1 MPAIFRA
8 RVFLT
13 AKYDARNGDG
23 DEVRTIRIG
32 SGAGY
37 SGDRIEP
44 AIELA
49 EKGHI
54 QYLVFECLGERTV
67 ALAQQARM
75 KNPESGYDPLLEE
88 RMRAVL
94 PLCAAKGIKIVT
106 NMGAA
111 NPEAAARKT
120 AEIAKSLGLSALKI
134 AAIVGDDVL
143 DACKDGDLPIMEF
156 DGTIKQLGNRLLSAN
171 AYLGAEPMAEA
182 LSAGADIVITGRA
195 SDPAL
200 FLAPMI
206 HAFGWAMDDWN
217 LLGQGTVA
225 GHLLECAGQI
235 TGGYFADPGY
245 KDVADLARL
254 GFPIGEVGE
263 DGSLVVTKVAG
274 SGGAV
279 TAQTCKEQLLYEV
292 HDPAKYFQPDVVADF
307 SQVTVEE
314 IGPDRVHVS
323 GGRGAKRTDTLK
335 VSVGY
340 VDSYIGEG
348 QISYAGPGALAR
360 GRLALEIVRE
370 RLKLTNVAANELRFE
385 LVGVDSLH
393 GPEVSARS
401 GEPYEVRVR
410 VAGRTEN
417 LREAVRI
424 GNEVETLYTNGPAAG
439 GGAWKS
445 ARDVVAVASV
455 LLPRELAK
463 PQIRF
468 VGA

>member
-1 MPAIFRA
+1 M
-8 RVFLT
+8 
-13 AKYDARNGDG
+13 
-23 DEVRTIRIG
+23 RTIRIG

-44 AIELA
+44 AVELA
-49 EKGHI
+49 EKGEI
-54 QYLVFECLGERTV
+54 DYLVFECLGERTV

-75 KNPESGYDPLLEE
+75 KNSEAGYDPLLEE

-111 NPEAAARKT
+111 NPEAAAKRT
-120 AEIAKSLGLSALKI
+120 AEIARSLGLSKLRI
-134 AAIVGDDVL
+134 AAVVGDDVL
-143 DACKDGDLPIMEF
+143 DACKAGDFPIMEF
-156 DGTIKQLGNRLLSAN
+156 DGSIRQLGNRLLSAN

-182 LSAGADIVITGRA
+182 LRAGADVVITGRA

-206 HAFGWAMDDWN
+206 HAFDWAMDDWN

-225 GHLLECAGQI
+225 GHLLECAGQV

-245 KDVADLARL
+245 KDVAGLARL
-254 GFPIGEVGE
+254 GFPIGEVGA

-279 TAQTCKEQLLYEV
+279 TARTCKEQLLYEV
-292 HDPAKYFQPDVVADF
+292 HDPRQYFQPDVVADF
-307 SQVTVEE
+307 SHGTVEE
-314 IGPDRVHVS
+314 IGPDRVRVR
-323 GGRGAKRTDTLK
+323 GGGGHQRTDTLK

-360 GRLALEIVRE
+360 GRLALAIVRE
-370 RLKLTNVAANELRFE
+370 RLKLTRVAASELRFD
-385 LVGVDSLH
+385 LIGVDALH
-393 GPEVSARS
+393 GAQVSAPAN
-401 GEPYEVRVR
+401 EPYEVRVR
-410 VAGRTEN
+410 VSGRTEN

-424 GNEVETLYTNGPAAG
+424 GNEVETLYTNGPAGG

-455 LLPRELAK
+455 LLPRGLAK
-463 PQIRF
+463 PRVHFIE
-468 VGA
+468 A

>member
-1 MPAIFRA
+1 MRA
-8 RVFLT
+8 QR
-13 AKYDARNGDG
+13 DG

-49 EKGHI
+49 EKGDI

-120 AEIAKSLGLSALKI
+120 ADIAKSLGLPALKI

-143 DACKDGDLPIMEF
+143 DACKDDDLPIMEF
-156 DGTIKQLGNRLLSAN
+156 DGTIRQLGNRLLSAN
-171 AYLGAEPMAEA
+171 AYLGAEPMAQA
-182 LSAGADIVITGRA
+182 LMAGADIVITGRA

-263 DGSLVVTKVAG
+263 DGSLVITKVTG

-307 SQVTVEE
+307 SRVTVEE
-314 IGPDRVHVS
+314 IGPDRVRVS
-323 GGRGAKRTDTLK
+323 GGRGTKRTDTLK

-370 RLKLTNVAANELRFE
+370 RLKLTNVAASELRFE

-393 GPEVSARS
+393 GPEVSARA

-410 VAGRTEN
+410 VSGRTEN

-455 LLPRELAK
+455 LLPREFAK
-463 PQIRF
+463 PQVRF
-468 VGA
+468 VGT

>member
-1 MPAIFRA
+1 
-8 RVFLT
+8 
-13 AKYDARNGDG
+13 
-23 DEVRTIRIG
+23 
-32 SGAGY
+32 
-37 SGDRIEP
+37 
-44 AIELA
+44 
-49 EKGHI
+49 
-54 QYLVFECLGERTV
+54 
-67 ALAQQARM
+67 M

-94 PLCAAKGIKIVT
+94 PICASKAIKVVT

-111 NPEAAARKT
+111 NPVAAARKT
-120 AEIAKSLGLSALKI
+120 AEIARSLGLSSLKI
-134 AAIVGDDVL
+134 AAVVGDDVL

-182 LSAGADIVITGRA
+182 LTGGADIVITGRA

-245 KDVADLARL
+245 KDIPDLARL

-263 DGSLVVTKVAG
+263 DGSLVVTKVQG

-292 HDPAKYFQPDVVADF
+292 HDPRQYIQPDVVADF
-307 SQVTVEE
+307 SQVSVEE
-314 IGPDRVHVS
+314 IASDRVRVS
-323 GGRGAKRTDTLK
+323 GGRGSKRTGTLK

-340 VDSYIGEG
+340 VDSFIGEG

-370 RLKLTNVAANELRFE
+370 RLKLTGVAVSELRFD
-385 LVGVDSLH
+385 LIGVDSLH
-393 GPEVSARS
+393 GAQVSARAQELYN
-401 GEPYEVRVR
+401 EPYEVRVR
-410 VAGRTEN
+410 VTGRTET

-463 PQIRF
+463 PQVRF
-468 VGA
+468 FGSLT

>member
-1 MPAIFRA
+1 M
-8 RVFLT
+8 
-13 AKYDARNGDG
+13 
-23 DEVRTIRIG
+23 RTIRIG

-49 EKGHI
+49 EKGDI

-120 AEIAKSLGLSALKI
+120 ADIAKSLGLSALKI

-171 AYLGAEPMAEA
+171 AYLGAEPMAKA
-182 LSAGADIVITGRA
+182 LTAGADIVITGRA

-225 GHLLECAGQI
+225 GHLLECAGQV

-307 SQVTVEE
+307 SQVKVEE
-314 IGPDRVHVS
+314 IGPDRVRVS

-335 VSVGY
+335 ISVGY

-370 RLKLTNVAANELRFE
+370 RLKLTNVAASELRFE

-393 GPEVSARS
+393 GPEVSARAS
-401 GEPYEVRVR
+401 EPYEVRVR
-410 VAGRTEN
+410 VSGRTEN

-463 PQIRF
+463 PQVRF

>member
-1 MPAIFRA
+1 M
-8 RVFLT
+8 
-13 AKYDARNGDG
+13 
-23 DEVRTIRIG
+23 RTIRIG

-44 AIELA
+44 AVELA
-49 EKGHI
+49 EKGNI

-75 KNPESGYDPLLEE
+75 KNPEDGYDPLLEE

-94 PLCAAKGIKIVT
+94 PVCASRTIKIVT

-111 NPEAAARKT
+111 NPLGAARKT
-120 AEIAKSLGLSALKI
+120 AEIAKSLGLSSLKI
-134 AAIVGDDVL
+134 AAVIGDDVL
-143 DACKDGDLPIMEF
+143 DACKERDLPIMEF
-156 DGTIKQLGNRLLSAN
+156 EGSIKKLGNRLLSAN

-206 HAFGWAMDDWN
+206 HAFGWAMNDWN

-235 TGGYFADPGY
+235 TGGYFADPGC
-245 KDVADLARL
+245 KDIPDLARL

-263 DGSLVVTKVAG
+263 DGSLVITKVAG

-292 HDPAKYFQPDVVADF
+292 HDPTQYIQPDVTADF
-307 SQVTVEE
+307 SQVRVEE
-314 IGPDRVHVS
+314 IGKDRVRVS
-323 GGRGAKRTDTLK
+323 GGRGSKRPATLK

-340 VDSYIGEG
+340 VDSFIGEG

-370 RLKLTNVAANELRFE
+370 RLKLTGVAASELRFE
-385 LVGVDSLH
+385 LIGVDSLH
-393 GPEVSARS
+393 GSQVSAPAS
-401 GEPYEVRVR
+401 EPYEVRVR

-439 GGAWKS
+439 GGAFKS

-463 PQIRF
+463 PRVQF
-468 VGA
+468 VGGT

>member
-1 MPAIFRA
+1 
-8 RVFLT
+8 
-13 AKYDARNGDG
+13 
-23 DEVRTIRIG
+23 
-32 SGAGY
+32 
-37 SGDRIEP
+37 
-44 AIELA
+44 
-49 EKGHI
+49 
-54 QYLVFECLGERTV
+54 
-67 ALAQQARM
+67 M
-75 KNPESGYDPLLEE
+75 KNPEAGFDPLLEE

-94 PLCAAKGIKIVT
+94 PLCAAKGIKVVT

-111 NPEAAARKT
+111 NPEAAAKKT
-120 AEIAKSLGLSALKI
+120 AEIARSLGLPSLKI
-134 AAIVGDDVL
+134 AAVVGDDVL
-143 DACKDGDLPIMEF
+143 DACKAGDFPILEF
-156 DGTIKQLGNRLLSAN
+156 DGSIKKLGNRLISAN
-171 AYLGAEPMAEA
+171 AYLGAEPMAAA
-182 LSAGADIVITGRA
+182 LARGADVVVTGRA

-245 KDVADLARL
+245 KDIPDLARL

-263 DGSLVVTKVAG
+263 DGSLIVTKVAG

-279 TAQTCKEQLLYEV
+279 TAQTCREQLLYEV
-292 HDPAKYFQPDVVADF
+292 HDPMKYFQPDVVADF

-314 IGPDRVHVS
+314 IAKDRVRVG
-323 GGRGAKRTDTLK
+323 GGRGSKRTDTLK

-340 VDSYIGEG
+340 VDSFIGEG

-360 GRLALEIVRE
+360 GRLALDIVRE
-370 RLKLTNVAANELRFE
+370 RLKLTSVAASELRFD
-385 LVGVDSLH
+385 LIGVDSLH
-393 GPEVSARS
+393 GPLVSAHAN
-401 GEPYEVRVR
+401 EPYEVRIR
-410 VAGRTEN
+410 VAGRTES

-424 GNEVETLYTNGPAAG
+424 GNEVETLYTNGPAGG

-455 LLPRELAK
+455 LLPRELARTEV
-463 PQIRF
+463 RF
-468 VGA
+468 VET

>member
-1 MPAIFRA
+1 M
-8 RVFLT
+8 
-13 AKYDARNGDG
+13 
-23 DEVRTIRIG
+23 RTIRIG

-44 AIELA
+44 AAELA
-49 EKGHI
+49 EKGEI

-75 KNPESGYDPLLEE
+75 KNPEGGYDPLLEE

-94 PLCAAKGIKIVT
+94 PICASKAIKIVT

-111 NPEAAARKT
+111 NPLGAARKT
-120 AEIAKSLGLSALKI
+120 VEIAKSLGLSALKV
-134 AAIVGDDVL
+134 AAVIGDDVL
-143 DACKDGDLPIMEF
+143 DACKERDLPIMEF
-156 DGTIKQLGNRLLSAN
+156 EGSIKKLGNRLLSAN
-171 AYLGAEPMAEA
+171 AYLGAEPMAKA

-206 HAFGWAMDDWN
+206 HAFSWAMDDWN

-235 TGGYFADPGY
+235 TGGYFADPPY
-245 KDVADLARL
+245 KDIPDLARL

-263 DGSLVVTKVAG
+263 DGSLVITKVAG

-292 HDPAKYFQPDVVADF
+292 HDPTQYIQPDVVADF
-307 SQVTVEE
+307 SQVKIEE
-314 IGPDRVHVS
+314 IGKDRVRVS
-323 GGRGAKRTDTLK
+323 GGRGSERPATLK

-340 VDSYIGEG
+340 VDSFIGEG

-370 RLKLTNVAANELRFE
+370 RLKLTGVATSELRFE
-385 LVGVDSLH
+385 LIGVDSLH
-393 GPEVSARS
+393 GSRVSGHAN
-401 GEPYEVRVR
+401 EPYEVRVR

-439 GGAWKS
+439 GGAIKS

-463 PQIRF
+463 PQVQF
-468 VGA
+468 VGGG

>member
-1 MPAIFRA
+1 M
-8 RVFLT
+8 
-13 AKYDARNGDG
+13 
-23 DEVRTIRIG
+23 RTIRIG

-44 AIELA
+44 AVELA
-49 EKGHI
+49 EKGDI

-75 KNPESGYDPLLEE
+75 KNPDGGYDPLLEE

-94 PLCAAKGIKIVT
+94 PICAAKGIRIVT

-120 AEIAKSLGLSALKI
+120 AEIARSLGLSALKI

-143 DACKDGDLPIMEF
+143 DACKDGDLKIMEF
-156 DGTIKQLGNRLLSAN
+156 DGSIKQLGNRLLSAN
-171 AYLGAEPMAEA
+171 AYLGAEPMAQA
-182 LSAGADIVITGRA
+182 LTAGADIVITGRA

-245 KDVADLARL
+245 KDVPDLARL

-263 DGSLVVTKVAG
+263 DGSLVITKVKG

-279 TAQTCKEQLLYEV
+279 TARTCKEQLLYEV
-292 HDPAKYFQPDVVADF
+292 HDPRKYFQPDVVADF
-307 SQVTVEE
+307 SHVNVEE
-314 IGPDRVHVS
+314 IGPDRVRVS
-323 GGRGAKRTDTLK
+323 GGRGTPRTDTLK
-335 VSVGY
+335 ISVGY
-340 VDSYIGEG
+340 VDGYIGEG

-370 RLKLTNVAANELRFE
+370 RLKLTGVAASELRFE
-385 LVGVDSLH
+385 LVGVDALH
-393 GPEVSARS
+393 GPEISARAN
-401 GEPYEVRVR
+401 EPYEVRVR
-410 VAGRTEN
+410 VSGRTEN

-463 PQIRF
+463 PQVRF

>member
-1 MPAIFRA
+1 MM
-8 RVFLT
+8 
-13 AKYDARNGDG
+13 
-23 DEVRTIRIG
+23 RTVRIG

-44 AIELA
+44 AVELA
-49 EKGHI
+49 EKGDI

-75 KNPESGYDPLLEE
+75 KNAESGYDPLLEE
-88 RMRAVL
+88 RIRAVL
-94 PLCAAKGIKIVT
+94 PLCAARGIKIVT

-111 NPEAAARKT
+111 NPVAAARKT
-120 AEIAKSLGLSALKI
+120 AEIAKSLGLSSLRI
-134 AAIVGDDVL
+134 AAVVGDDVL

-156 DGTIKQLGNRLLSAN
+156 ESTIKQLGNRLLSAN
-171 AYLGAEPMAEA
+171 AYLGAEPIARA
-182 LSAGADIVITGRA
+182 LTEGADVVITGRA

-245 KDVADLARL
+245 KDVQGLARL

-263 DGSLVVTKVAG
+263 NGSLVITKVAG

-292 HDPAKYFQPDVVADF
+292 HDPRQYIQPDVVADF
-307 SQVTVEE
+307 SQVKVEE
-314 IGPDRVHVS
+314 IASDRVRVS
-323 GGRGAKRTDTLK
+323 GGRGTRRTDTLK

-348 QISYAGPGALAR
+348 QISYAGLGALAR

-370 RLKLTNVAANELRFE
+370 RLKLTGVAASELRFE

-393 GPEVSARS
+393 GTQVSTPAN
-401 GEPYEVRVR
+401 EPYEVRVR
-410 VAGRTEN
+410 VTGRTEN

-439 GGAWKS
+439 GGAFKS

-455 LLPRELAK
+455 LLPRDLAK
-463 PQIRF
+463 PSVRF

>member
-13 AKYDARNGDG
+13 AKHDARNGDG

-49 EKGHI
+49 QKGDI

-120 AEIAKSLGLSALKI
+120 ADIAKSLGLSALKI

-171 AYLGAEPMAEA
+171 AYLGAEPMAQA
-182 LSAGADIVITGRA
+182 LASGADIVITGRA

-263 DGSLVVTKVAG
+263 DGSLVITKVAG

-292 HDPAKYFQPDVVADF
+292 HDPAKYVQPDVVADF
-307 SQVTVEE
+307 SQVKVEE
-314 IGPDRVHVS
+314 IGPDRVRVS

-348 QISYAGPGALAR
+348 QISYAGPGA
-360 GRLALEIVRE
+360 G
-370 RLKLTNVAANELRFE
+370 
-385 LVGVDSLH
+385 
-393 GPEVSARS
+393 
-401 GEPYEVRVR
+401 
-410 VAGRTEN
+410 
-417 LREAVRI
+417 
-424 GNEVETLYTNGPAAG
+424 AAG
-439 GGAWKS
+439 AGDRPRAAEADQCRLERIALRTGRRRFPARAGHLRARRRAIRGARACLRTHGKS
-445 ARDVVAVASV
+445 ARGGQNRQRGRDALYQRPGGGRRRVEIRARRRGGGFRVAAARADKAASSICGSV
-455 LLPRELAK
+455 R
-463 PQIRF
+463 
-468 VGA
+468 

>member
-13 AKYDARNGDG
+13 AKHDARNGDG

-49 EKGHI
+49 EKGDI

-94 PLCAAKGIKIVT
+94 PLCVAKGIKIVT

-120 AEIAKSLGLSALKI
+120 ADIAKSLGLSALKV

-156 DGTIKQLGNRLLSAN
+156 DGTIRQLGNRLLSAN
-171 AYLGAEPMAEA
+171 AYLGAEPMARA
-182 LSAGADIVITGRA
+182 LAAGADVVITGRA

-292 HDPAKYFQPDVVADF
+292 HDPTKYFQPDVVADF
-307 SQVTVEE
+307 SQVRVDE
-314 IGPDRVHVS
+314 IGPDRVRVS
-323 GGRGAKRTDTLK
+323 GGRGTKRTDTLK

-348 QISYAGPGALAR
+348 QISYAGLGALAR

-370 RLKLTNVAANELRFE
+370 RLKLTNVAASELRFE

-393 GPEVSARS
+393 GPEVSARA

-410 VAGRTEN
+410 VSGRTEN
-417 LREAVRI
+417 LREAIRI

-445 ARDVVAVASV
+445 ARDVLAVASV

-463 PQIRF
+463 PQVRF

>member
-1 MPAIFRA
+1 
-8 RVFLT
+8 
-13 AKYDARNGDG
+13 
-23 DEVRTIRIG
+23 
-32 SGAGY
+32 
-37 SGDRIEP
+37 
-44 AIELA
+44 
-49 EKGHI
+49 
-54 QYLVFECLGERTV
+54 VFECLGERTV

-75 KNPESGYDPLLEE
+75 KDPEGGYDPLLED

-94 PLCAAKGIKIVT
+94 PVCAAKGIKIVT

-111 NPEAAARKT
+111 NPLAAARKT
-120 AEIAKSLGLSALKI
+120 VEIAGSLGLSSLKI
-134 AAIVGDDVL
+134 AAVTGDDVL
-143 DACKDGDLPIMEF
+143 DACRERDLPIMEF
-156 DGTIKQLGNRLLSAN
+156 DGTIKQFGNRLLSAN
-171 AYLGAEPMAEA
+171 AYLGAEPIAEA
-182 LSAGADIVITGRA
+182 LRGGADVVITGRA

-235 TGGYFADPGY
+235 TGGYFADPPY
-245 KDVADLARL
+245 KEIPDLARL

-263 DGSLVVTKVAG
+263 DGGLVITKVEG

-279 TAQTCKEQLLYEV
+279 TARTCKEQLLYEV
-292 HDPAKYFQPDVVADF
+292 HDPTRYLQPDVTADF
-307 SQVTVEE
+307 SQVKVEE
-314 IGPDRVHVS
+314 IGKDGVRVS
-323 GGRGAKRTDTLK
+323 GGRGSQRTGSLK

-340 VDSYIGEG
+340 LDGYIGEG
-348 QISYAGPGALAR
+348 QISYAGAGALAR

-370 RLKLTNVAANELRFE
+370 RLKLTGVAASELRFE
-385 LVGVDSLH
+385 LIGVDSLH
-393 GPEVSARS
+393 GPKVSAHAN
-401 GEPYEVRVR
+401 EPYEVRVR

-439 GGAWKS
+439 GGAFKS

-455 LLPRELAK
+455 LLPRELAR
-463 PQIRF
+463 PQVHF
-468 VGA
+468 VGGELR

>member
-1 MPAIFRA
+1 M
-8 RVFLT
+8 
-13 AKYDARNGDG
+13 
-23 DEVRTIRIG
+23 RTIRIG

-44 AIELA
+44 AVELA
-49 EKGHI
+49 EKGDI

-67 ALAQQARM
+67 ALAQQARL
-75 KNPESGYDPLLEE
+75 KDPDGGYDPLLEE
-88 RMRAVL
+88 RMRMVL
-94 PLCAAKGIKIVT
+94 PVCAAKGIKVIT

-111 NPEAAARKT
+111 NPVAAAHKT
-120 AEIAKSLGLSALKI
+120 AEIAKSLGLPSLRI
-134 AAIVGDDVL
+134 AAVVGDDVL
-143 DACKDGDLPIMEF
+143 EACKDGDLPIMEF

-171 AYLGAEPMAEA
+171 AYLGAEPIAQA
-182 LSAGADIVITGRA
+182 LTEGADVVITGRA

-245 KDVADLARL
+245 KDVTGLARL

-263 DGSLVVTKVAG
+263 DGALVITKVAG

-292 HDPAKYFQPDVVADF
+292 HDPKRYLQPDVVADF
-307 SQVTVEE
+307 SQVKVEE
-314 IGPDRVHVS
+314 IAPDRVRVS
-323 GGRGAKRTDTLK
+323 GGRGTQRPETLK

-340 VDSYIGEG
+340 VDSFIGEG

-370 RLKLTNVAANELRFE
+370 RLKLTNVAASELRFE
-385 LVGVDSLH
+385 FVGVDALH
-393 GPEVSARS
+393 GAEVSAHAT
-401 GEPYEVRVR
+401 EPYEVRVR

-439 GGAWKS
+439 GGAFKS

-463 PQIRF
+463 SRVQF
-468 VGA
+468 VGG

>member
-1 MPAIFRA
+1 M
-8 RVFLT
+8 
-13 AKYDARNGDG
+13 
-23 DEVRTIRIG
+23 RTIRIG

-44 AIELA
+44 ATELA
-49 EKGHI
+49 EKGDI

-75 KNPESGYDPLLEE
+75 KNPDLGYDPLLEE

-111 NPEAAARKT
+111 HPEAAAKKT
-120 AEIAKSLGLSALKI
+120 AEIAKSLGLSSLKI

-143 DACKDGDLPIMEF
+143 DACKAADFPIMEF

-171 AYLGAEPMAEA
+171 AYLGAGPMADA

-217 LLGQGTVA
+217 LLGKGTVA

-235 TGGYFADPGY
+235 TGGYFADPGF
-245 KDVADLARL
+245 KDVPDLARL

-263 DGSLVVTKVAG
+263 DGSLVITKVEG

-292 HDPAKYFQPDVVADF
+292 HDPARYLQPDVVADF
-307 SQVTVEE
+307 SHVSVEE
-314 IGPDRVHVS
+314 IGPDRVRIS
-323 GGRGAKRTDTLK
+323 GGQGTKRTGTLK

-340 VDSYIGEG
+340 LDSFIGEG

-360 GRLALEIVRE
+360 GQLALQIVRE
-370 RLKLTNVAANELRFE
+370 RLKLTGVAASELRFD
-385 LVGVDSLH
+385 LIGVDSLH
-393 GPEVSARS
+393 GPQVSVHAN
-401 GEPYEVRVR
+401 EPYEVRVR
-410 VAGRTEN
+410 VTGRTES

-424 GNEVETLYTNGPAAG
+424 GNEVETLYTNGPAGG

-455 LLPRELAK
+455 LLPRELAA
-463 PQIRF
+463 PVVRF
-468 VGA
+468 VEA